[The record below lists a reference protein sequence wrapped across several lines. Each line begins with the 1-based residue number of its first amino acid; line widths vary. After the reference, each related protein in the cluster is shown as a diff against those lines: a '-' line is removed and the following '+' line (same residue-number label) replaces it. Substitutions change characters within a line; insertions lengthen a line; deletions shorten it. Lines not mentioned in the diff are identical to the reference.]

1 MENLIVEVS
10 KYLMI
15 ILFACYAYECF
26 SAFRSRIS
34 TEKRNHIFD
43 RQIFFMYL
51 IHLDAFLVLYTVTD
65 EINLIIL
72 YFLQVILVTIVIVN
86 YQLLYPKA
94 SRLVTNN
101 MCMLLMIGFIML
113 TRLSYEK
120 AIRQYAIAIC
130 ASVITIVIPVLIR
143 KVQSLRR
150 LTWLYAMIG
159 IIGLAAV
166 TIFGSTSY
174 GAKISVTIGGL
185 FSIQPS
191 EFVKILFVFFVAGM
205 LYKNT
210 DFKTVCITTIVAAV
224 HVLILVA
231 SRDLGGALIFFVT
244 YLVMLY
250 VATRKLFYF
259 AGGLLAGCIAAVAA
273 YGLFSHVRVRV
284 VAWRDP
290 LSVIDNEGYQICQS
304 LFAIGTGGWFGTGL
318 YQGTPKYRLL
328 SRILF
333 FLQYQKN

>member
-43 RQIFFMYL
+43 RQIFLMYL

-101 MCMLLMIGFIML
+101 MCMLLMVGFIML

-130 ASVITIVIPVLIR
+130 IRYYDCDTGTDTESAVLT
-143 KVQSLRR
+143 K
-150 LTWLYAMIG
+150 TD
-159 IIGLAAV
+159 LALCDDRHCR
-166 TIFGSTSY
+166 TCCSY
-174 GAKISVTIGGL
+174 HIWFHEL
-185 FSIQPS
+185 WC
-191 EFVKILFVFFVAGM
+191 E
-205 LYKNT
+205 
-210 DFKTVCITTIVAAV
+210 
-224 HVLILVA
+224 
-231 SRDLGGALIFFVT
+231 DLGYDRWPVFDT
-244 YLVMLY
+244 
-250 VATRKLFYF
+250 
-259 AGGLLAGCIAAVAA
+259 
-273 YGLFSHVRVRV
+273 
-284 VAWRDP
+284 
-290 LSVIDNEGYQICQS
+290 
-304 LFAIGTGGWFGTGL
+304 AI
-318 YQGTPKYRLL
+318 
-328 SRILF
+328 
-333 FLQYQKN
+333 

>member
-43 RQIFFMYL
+43 RQIFLMYL

-101 MCMLLMIGFIML
+101 MCMLLMVGFIML

-130 ASVITIVIPVLIR
+130 AYRHILPSGF
-143 KVQSLRR
+143 S
-150 LTWLYAMIG
+150 G
-159 IIGLAAV
+159 SAV
-166 TIFGSTSY
+166 FG
-174 GAKISVTIGGL
+174 
-185 FSIQPS
+185 
-191 EFVKILFVFFVAGM
+191 
-205 LYKNT
+205 
-210 DFKTVCITTIVAAV
+210 
-224 HVLILVA
+224 
-231 SRDLGGALIFFVT
+231 
-244 YLVMLY
+244 
-250 VATRKLFYF
+250 
-259 AGGLLAGCIAAVAA
+259 
-273 YGLFSHVRVRV
+273 
-284 VAWRDP
+284 
-290 LSVIDNEGYQICQS
+290 
-304 LFAIGTGGWFGTGL
+304 
-318 YQGTPKYRLL
+318 
-328 SRILF
+328 
-333 FLQYQKN
+333 

>member
-43 RQIFFMYL
+43 RQIFLMYL

-101 MCMLLMIGFIML
+101 MCMLLMVGFIML

-150 LTWLYAMIG
+150 TD
-159 IIGLAAV
+159 LALCDDRHCR
-166 TIFGSTSY
+166 TCCSY
-174 GAKISVTIGGL
+174 HIWFHEL
-185 FSIQPS
+185 WC
-191 EFVKILFVFFVAGM
+191 E
-205 LYKNT
+205 
-210 DFKTVCITTIVAAV
+210 
-224 HVLILVA
+224 
-231 SRDLGGALIFFVT
+231 DLGYDRWPVFDT
-244 YLVMLY
+244 
-250 VATRKLFYF
+250 
-259 AGGLLAGCIAAVAA
+259 
-273 YGLFSHVRVRV
+273 
-284 VAWRDP
+284 
-290 LSVIDNEGYQICQS
+290 
-304 LFAIGTGGWFGTGL
+304 AI
-318 YQGTPKYRLL
+318 
-328 SRILF
+328 
-333 FLQYQKN
+333 